1 MSWRRFLRRD
11 YWDQERLRE
20 VESYLE
26 IETAEN
32 IARGMTPA
40 DAASAARRKFGNPA
54 LIREEIYHMNTVG
67 WLESIWQDLRY
78 GVRLLRLSPGFTAVA
93 IASLALGI
101 GANTAI
107 FQLLDAVRLRNL
119 PVKNPGQLAE
129 VKIVGGNGGMGMN
142 DEYGELTR
150 PQWLEISRLQQGF
163 AGIFAWSRDTMGV
176 GEGSEF
182 QQAEGIFA
190 SSDFFKVLGVEP
202 YRGRLFLPEDEHAC
216 PESTAVVSYSYWLAK
231 LGGKEPGPANK
242 LMINGNLVEIIGVTP
257 PSFHGLVVGDRFEMA
272 LLFCKPKELA
282 RNVFDVTVMGRLKP
296 GWTIDSASSQ
306 LNAISAGVMAATE
319 ITGYEAR
326 TVDKYRAFKL
336 AAYPASAGVSNL
348 RKDYD
353 SSLWLLLG
361 ITGLVLLIACANLA
375 NLMLARASTRER
387 EIAVRLALGASRG
400 RLLRQ
405 LLAESALLSLIGA
418 AVGIGLAALL
428 SRLLVKSISTDGS
441 VDLSVSTDWRVLLF
455 TVAVATVTCLVFGIV
470 PALRATAAEPV
481 SAMKTGGRG
490 MTGSRERFSLQRF
503 MVVAQIS
510 VSLVLLVGALLF
522 VRSFYNLI
530 TFNPGMREAGVTLA
544 FLSFPHANLPR
555 EGRAEFKRQLL
566 NEVRS
571 VPGVLNAGTITNV
584 PLIGGSWGHHIRI
597 GSAEGDSKFT
607 WASPGYFETMG
618 IPILQGR
625 GFTDR
630 DTASSTRVAVVN
642 PAFVRRFLNGANPI
656 GQTLR
661 TSPEPNYPS
670 TVYQIVGIIPDTKY
684 ESLRG
689 ETPPMIFA
697 PASQYPADGPW
708 TAMMIRSNL
717 PQAVLADSLRHRIAE
732 KHPDIIFRCNAFD
745 AEIQNGLVRERL
757 MAMLSGFFGLL
768 AALLAMV
775 GLYGVISYI
784 VARRRNEIG
793 IRVALGAAR
802 VQVVRM
808 VMREAVLL
816 LAIGLSIGTVLSL
829 IAGRS
834 AKSLLFQLESY
845 DPLTLAVAAGLL
857 TGIAALAS
865 FLPARRA
872 AQLDPM
878 AALRCE

>member
-1 MSWRRFLRRD
+1 MSWRRFLRRN
-11 YWDQERLRE
+11 YWDRERSSE
-20 VESYLE
+20 IKSYLE

-78 GVRLLRLSPGFTAVA
+78 GVRLLRQSPGFTAVA

-119 PVKNPGQLAE
+119 PVKNPGELAE
-129 VKIVGGNGGMGMN
+129 VKIVGGNGGMGLN
-142 DEYGELTR
+142 NEYGELTR
-150 PQWLEISRLQQGF
+150 PQWLEIQRQQKGF
-163 AGIFAWSRDTMGV
+163 AGVFAWSRDTMGV

-190 SSDFFKVLGVEP
+190 SSDFFRVLGVEP

-216 PESTAVVSYSYWLAK
+216 PESAAVVSYSYWQAK
-231 LGGKEPGPANK
+231 MGGKEPGPANK
-242 LMINGNLVEIIGVTP
+242 LMINGNPTEIIGVTP
-257 PSFHGLVVGDRFEMA
+257 PSFHGLAVGDRFDMA
-272 LLFCKPKELA
+272 LPFCQPKELA

-296 GWTIDSASSQ
+296 GWTIESASSQ
-306 LNAISAGVMAATE
+306 LNALSSGVMVATE

-336 AAYPASAGVSNL
+336 AAYSASTGVSDL
-348 RKDYD
+348 RKDSV

-361 ITGLVLLIACANLA
+361 ITGLVLLIASANLA

-387 EIAVRLALGASRG
+387 EIAVRLAMGASRG

-405 LLAESALLSLIGA
+405 LLAESALLAFIGA
-418 AVGIGLAALL
+418 AFGIVLAALL
-428 SRLLVKSISTDGS
+428 SRLLVTSFSTDGS

-455 TVAVATVTCLVFGIV
+455 TTVVATVTCLVFGIV

-490 MTGSRERFSLQRF
+490 MTGGRERFSLQRF

-522 VRSFYNLI
+522 VRSFYNLM
-530 TFNPGMREAGVTLA
+530 TFDPGMREAGVTLA
-544 FLSFPHANLPR
+544 FLAFPQSNVPP
-555 EGRAEFKRQLL
+555 EGRAEFKRELL
-566 NEVRS
+566 SEVRS
-571 VPGVLNAGTITNV
+571 VPGILSAGTTTNA
-584 PLIGGSWGHHIRI
+584 PLVGGSWTSHIRI

-607 WASPGYFETMG
+607 WTSPGYFETMG

-625 GFTDR
+625 GFTER
-630 DTASSTRVAVVN
+630 DTASSTHVSVVN
-642 PAFVRRFLNGANPI
+642 PTFVRRFLNGANPI

-661 TSPEPNYPS
+661 TSPEPGYPS

-684 ESLRG
+684 EGLRG
-689 ETPPMIFA
+689 ETPPMAFA
-697 PASQYPADGPW
+697 PASQYPADGAW

-717 PQAVLADSLRHRIAE
+717 PQPVLADSLKRRIAE
-732 KHPDIIFRCNAFD
+732 KYPKVVFRCNAFD
-745 AEIQNGLVRERL
+745 AEIQNGLARERL

-793 IRVALGAAR
+793 IRLALGAAR
-802 VQVVRM
+802 GQVVRM
-808 VMREAVLL
+808 VMRDAVLL
-816 LAIGLSIGTVLSL
+816 IAVGLSIGTVLSL
-829 IAGRS
+829 IAGRT

-845 DPLTLAVAAGLL
+845 DPLTLLLAAGLL
-857 TGIAALAS
+857 AGIAALAS